1 MLAFLATPRSA
12 KILDKKK
19 WYVFVFY
26 FLTLQKRQINS
37 FLLVFREWMLNKR
50 SIPRMRTTL
59 AFLAT
64 PRSAKILDKKQWYVF
79 VFYFLTLQKR
89 QINSFLLVFRKWRQ
103 NKRST
108 LNKRKTLAFPATPR
122 SVRILDKRQWYVF
135 VFYSFTLQKR
145 QINNSFLLVF
155 REWMLNK
162 RSIPRMRTTLAFL
175 ATPRSAKILDKKQWY
190 VFVFYFLTLQKRQIN
205 SFLLVFRKWRQNKR
219 STLNKRK
226 TLAFPATPRSV
237 RILVKA
243 YRYVYVL
250 YIYLLFRKGRL
261 SLQSVFRYM

>member
-1 MLAFLATPRSA
+1 MQNKRSVPRKTRTLASHASPRSA
-12 KILDKKK
+12 MILDKTQ
-19 WYVFVFY
+19 WYVFF
-26 FLTLQKRQINS
+26 FFCFSTLQKRQINS
-37 FLLVFREWMLNKR
+37 VLLVFREWIQNKQ
-50 SIPRMRTTL
+50 SIPR
-59 AFLAT
+59 
-64 PRSAKILDKKQWYVF
+64 
-79 VFYFLTLQKR
+79 
-89 QINSFLLVFRKWRQ
+89 
-103 NKRST
+103 
-108 LNKRKTLAFPATPR
+108 KRKTLAFPATPR
-122 SVRILDKRQWYVF
+122 SAGILDKKQWYVL

-155 REWMLNK
+155 REWMQNK
-162 RSIPRMRTTLAFL
+162 RSIPRKRKTLAFL

-261 SLQSVFRYM
+261 CLQSVFRYM